1 MRIGSLVTGITRMS
15 AAIAAL
21 ALATPAFAQDRGGSV
36 EGVTG
41 WVGFVDESPINHGIF
56 GGAVKWHPSPRVAI
70 GPEIVYMIG
79 PGSDRDLFV
88 TGNVTFDVF
97 ARRPITPFFVA
108 GGGMMHHS
116 DSIAGRKFSSS
127 EGAFTAGG
135 GVRFTVG
142 DRFYVAP
149 EARLGWE
156 LHSRVSVAA
165 GWRF

>member
-1 MRIGSLVTGITRMS
+1 MRIVV
-15 AAIAAL
+15 AAIAVL
-21 ALATPAFAQDRGGSV
+21 AFATSTFAQDRRKGSV
-36 EGVTG
+36 EAVSG
-41 WVGFVDESPINHGIF
+41 WVGFVDESMINHGIL

-97 ARRPITPFFVA
+97 AGRPVTPFFVL
-108 GGGMMHHS
+108 GGGAMHHTENF
-116 DSIAGRKFSSS
+116 GFQKFSAN
-127 EGAFTAGG
+127 EGAFTGGG
-135 GVRFTVG
+135 GVRVAIG

-156 LHSRVSVAA
+156 LHSRLSVVA